1 MISFNKLKY
10 VFTLMLIMVA
20 AVIAAAKDGSY
31 YQLKVYHYKTEAQF
45 NQLNTY
51 LQQAYVPALHRH
63 GVKKVG
69 VFATLS
75 ADTTYKRIYVFIPMK
90 GLNKL
95 EELEHELSADQRYLA
110 DGAAYLNAPYNA
122 APYIRIEN
130 ILLKAFAGMPNAEV
144 PSLKSPKAERIYEL
158 RSYESATERYH
169 QNKVDMF
176 NIGDEIG
183 LFKRLN
189 FNAVFYSQVLSGARM
204 PNLMY
209 MTAFNNKQD
218 RDKHWDAFGT
228 DPIWK
233 ALSGKDEYKNNVS
246 RNETI
251 FLRPLEY
258 SDF

>member
-1 MISFNKLKY
+1 MSVNKIKSALTFIFIITLA
-10 VFTLMLIMVA
+10 FTA
-20 AVIAAAKDGSY
+20 GAKDGSY

-63 GVKKVG
+63 GIKKVG
-69 VFATLS
+69 VFATLPTDT
-75 ADTTYKRIYVFIPMK
+75 ADKRVYVFIPMK

-110 DGAAYLNAPYNA
+110 DGAAYLNAPYNT
-122 APYIRIEN
+122 APYARIEN
-130 ILLKAFAGMPNAEV
+130 ILLKAFLGMPGAEV

-158 RSYESATERYH
+158 RSYESATEKYH

-176 NIGDEIG
+176 NIGDEIA
-183 LFKRLN
+183 LFKRLD
-189 FNAVFYSQVLSGARM
+189 FNAVFYSQVLSGGRM

-218 RDKHWDAFGT
+218 RDRHWDAFSA
-228 DPIWK
+228 DPQWK
-233 ALSGKDEYKNNVS
+233 ILSGKPEYKNNVS
-246 RNETI
+246 RNEI
-251 FLRPLEY
+251 VFVKPMDY